1 VAATFA
7 AAVTEISH
15 FGLGGEVPIILY
27 LGDRNEVVVIN
38 GQGSAPAA
46 ASVETFRAAQRIP
59 LSGPSA
65 GTIPAVVDAL
75 ALVLA
80 EFGTLSLRDVLEPAI
95 ALAVR

>member
-1 VAATFA
+1 
-7 AAVTEISH
+7 
-15 FGLGGEVPIILY
+15 VPIILY

-59 LSGPSA
+59 PSGPSA

-75 ALVLA
+75 AFALA
-80 EFGTLSLRDVLEPAI
+80 EVGTLSLRDVLEPAI